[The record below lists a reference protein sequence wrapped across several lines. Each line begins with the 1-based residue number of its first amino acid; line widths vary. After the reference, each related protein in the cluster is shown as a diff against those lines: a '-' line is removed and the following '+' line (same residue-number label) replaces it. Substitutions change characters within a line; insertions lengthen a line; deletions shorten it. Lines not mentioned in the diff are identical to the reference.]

1 MVDVVDVEEEEEEE
15 EAVEAP
21 GQERQDQDVG
31 EASVIPGPK
40 INPLRTPL
48 TQFAYACGPG

>member
-1 MVDVVDVEEEEEEE
+1 MEAVEDMKEEEEK

-21 GQERQDQDVG
+21 GKEWQDQDVG
-31 EASVIPGPK
+31 DASVIPGPK